1 MRIQNYRTNG
11 IDLYNKQVEKNQP
24 KSEVKQKEDKLEI
37 SKEAQALQKS
47 KEMIQQ
53 RQEKVQRIE
62 QQVQSGTYS
71 INAKEIAKSMIDF
84 FRKQ

>member
-24 KSEVKQKEDKLEI
+24 KSQVKAKEDKLEI
-37 SKEAQALQKS
+37 SVEAQALQKS